1 MKKFKFSHLLLAIVG
16 VLAFASCQHEHADWT
31 PGVQDASMGV
41 YFPDT
46 SHVDLAVDG
55 TKAEIVV
62 KRFKTAEA
70 ASVKVRIEDI
80 DKCGLFTVQGTE
92 FNEEGGAI
100 VNVDFAA
107 GAEES
112 FIIFGYDSS
121 DLVAGANY
129 SFSIQLDQADASL
142 YGVSN
147 AVFTLAI
154 PEPWKSLGKGT
165 YRDDFLAPLYGGPSG
180 VIVEVEVV
188 QHELEP
194 NRYRMV
200 EPYSQ
205 AMCPYIIG
213 GVPED
218 MTYTGPGYVEFVVD
232 ENGNVEIPSSPLG
245 FKLDVGTG
253 GPVDFYLATVY
264 ADQNTPLYGKFEE
277 GVFWFTTPQSIMWH
291 IPDGRGNYA
300 NQNGLFALALPGYS
314 IRDYSISAAYAGM
327 VTESDNVTTSA
338 LLEFAVGSDV
348 QSYKFTILDGNVVD
362 ATETI
367 AAIVEGSEDITIYE
381 AEADELAW
389 TLDLGAAGIYTVVAV
404 PYADEAVVDEA
415 IVYPFYF
422 HMGGGELP
430 KAEFKVLYDSVFNL
444 TGEEKYEEQ
453 FPEAYFV
460 ALGIIGN
467 PNEMKSIKAWI
478 GDAAVVAGSGM
489 TPEQLVAGYGED
501 FQSAIDAISKSYDP
515 EKGYGS
521 AVMGPYNMASGST
534 SCAIVAIETLYGDT
548 QVFYVEKELPNAT
561 GFALGS
567 YSLSDTLNG
576 KEYALDFHLGG
587 GYEPNQLLATI
598 KDFQFVGKVDAE
610 NSAVVFDGF
619 EWNYEEDL
627 ITNTYTFYYDKAQT
641 QAFGYYAASDAE
653 LNTPADLTFSFE
665 GDKLV
670 GLETYFASLIFALE
684 DESLVG
690 YDFYFSPEATLEY
703 VVVEETPEEEQPE
716 TAAVKASVKSLGAEL
731 QLGVAVDFT
740 VSTIKAEP
748 FNGKYNRVLVNNA
761 TFGF

>member
-55 TKAEIVV
+55 TEAEIVV
-62 KRFKTAEA
+62 KRFKTTEA

-92 FNEEGGAI
+92 FDDEGGAI

-121 DLVAGANY
+121 DLVAGAIY

-147 AVFTLAI
+147 TVFTLAI

-232 ENGNVEIPSSPLG
+232 ENGNVVIPSSPLG

-362 ATETI
+362 ATDTI

-444 TGEEKYEEQ
+444 TGDEKYEEQ

-501 FQSAIDAISKSYDP
+501 FQSAIDAIRKSYDP

-619 EWNYEEDL
+619 ELNYEEDL

-748 FNGKYNRVLVNNA
+748 YHGEVVREYVSNA
-761 TFGF
+761 TFAF

>member
-1 MKKFKFSHLLLAIVG
+1 MKKFNFIYLFLALVG
-16 VLAFASCQHEHADWT
+16 VFALTSCEHQYADYT
-31 PGVQDASMGV
+31 PGAQDANMGV
-41 YFPDT
+41 YFPST
-46 SHVDLAVDG
+46 DG
-55 TKAEIVV
+55 FEVKAETTSVDVV
-62 KRFKTAEA
+62 VARLSTEA
-70 ASVKVRIEDI
+70 AAEVTVRAEDTTSS
-80 DKCGLFTVQGTE
+80 GLFTWPASV
-92 FNEEGGAI
+92 
-100 VNVDFAA
+100 
-107 GAEES
+107 S
-112 FIIFGYDSS
+112 F
-121 DLVAGANY
+121 VAGQSEATFTI
-129 SFSIQLDQADASL
+129 SFDGSKLEIGKEYAIRVQLDQAEAST
-142 YGVSN
+142 YAASE
-147 AVFTLAI
+147 AI
-154 PEPWKSLGKGT
+154 FKIMVPEPWKSLGKGT
-165 YRDDFLAPLYGGPSG
+165 YRDDFLAPMYGGPSG
-180 VIVEVEVV
+180 VVVEVEVV

-232 ENGNVEIPSSPLG
+232 EAGNVEIPSSPLG
-245 FKLDVGTG
+245 FQLVVEQG
-253 GPVDFYLATVY
+253 GSPQDMFLATLS
-264 ADQNTPLYGKFEE
+264 AGKFQE
-277 GVFWFTTPQSIMWH
+277 GVFWFTTPKSIMWH

-300 NQNGLFALALPGYS
+300 NTQGLFALALPGYS
-314 IRDYSISAAYAGM
+314 IKDYSISAAYAGM

-362 ATETI
+362 ATDTI

-444 TGEEKYEEQ
+444 TGDEKYEEQ

-489 TPEQLVAGYGED
+489 TPEQIVAGYGED
-501 FQSAIDAISKSYDP
+501 FHSAIDAIRKSYDP

-534 SCAIVAIETLYGDT
+534 SCAIVAIESLYGDT
-548 QVFYVEKELPNAT
+548 QVFYVEKELPNVT

-576 KEYALDFHLGG
+576 EEYALDFNLGG

-598 KDFQFVGKVDAE
+598 DGFQFVGKVDAE
-610 NSAVVFDGF
+610 NGAVVFDGF
-619 EWNYEEDL
+619 EWNDEEDY
-627 ITNTYTFYYDKAQT
+627 IKNTYLFYYDKAMT
-641 QAFGYYAASDAE
+641 KAYGYYAASDAE

-684 DESLVG
+684 DESFVG

>member
-55 TKAEIVV
+55 TEAEIVV

-70 ASVKVRIEDI
+70 ASVKVRIKDI
-80 DKCGLFTVQGTE
+80 DNCGLFTVQGTE
-92 FNEEGGAI
+92 FDEEGGAT

-121 DLVAGANY
+121 ELVAGAIY

-147 AVFTLAI
+147 TVFTLAI

-232 ENGNVEIPSSPLG
+232 ENGNVVIPSSPLG

-264 ADQNTPLYGKFEE
+264 ADENTPLYGKFEE
-277 GVFWFTTPQSIMWH
+277 GVFWFTTPNSIMWH

-338 LLEFAVGSDV
+338 LLEFAVGADV
-348 QSYKFTILDGNVVD
+348 QSYKFTVLDGNVSD

-444 TGEEKYEEQ
+444 TGDEKYEEQ

-478 GDAAVVAGSGM
+478 GDATVVAGSGM
-489 TPEQLVAGYGED
+489 THEEIVAGYGED
-501 FQSAIDAISKSYDP
+501 FHSAIDAIRKSYDP

-534 SCAIVAIETLYGDT
+534 SCAIVAIESLYGDT
-548 QVFYVEKELPNAT
+548 QVFYVEKELPNVT

-576 KEYALDFHLGG
+576 EEYALDFNLGG

-598 KDFQFVGKVDAE
+598 DGFQFVGVVDAE
-610 NSAVVFDGF
+610 NGAVVFDGL
-619 EWNYEEDL
+619 EWNDEEDY
-627 ITNTYTFYYDKAQT
+627 IINTYTFYYDKAMT
-641 QAFGYYAASDAE
+641 KAYGYYAASDAE

-684 DESLVG
+684 DESFVG

-748 FNGKYNRVLVNNA
+748 YHGEVVRKYVSNA
-761 TFGF
+761 TFAF

>member
-55 TKAEIVV
+55 TEAEIVV

-92 FNEEGGAI
+92 FDDEGGAI

-121 DLVAGANY
+121 DLVAGAIY

-147 AVFTLAI
+147 TVFTLAI

-232 ENGNVEIPSSPLG
+232 ENGNVVIPSSPLG

-264 ADQNTPLYGKFEE
+264 ADENTPLYGKFEE

-444 TGEEKYEEQ
+444 TGDEKYEEQ

-501 FQSAIDAISKSYDP
+501 FQSAIDAIRKSYDP

-703 VVVEETPEEEQPE
+703 TEGAAEPE
-716 TAAVKASVKSLGAEL
+716 TSAVKASVKSLGAEL

-748 FNGKYNRVLVNNA
+748 YHGEVVREYVSNA
-761 TFGF
+761 TFAF

>member
-55 TKAEIVV
+55 TEAEIVV